1 MRFLIDLPWFVGV
14 AGLGNLRPWAM
25 IKKNAE
31 RLISMSCEKKFTSC
45 QTQDTGPSLLFI
57 C

>member
-31 RLISMSCEKKFTSC
+31 ADFYVL
-45 QTQDTGPSLLFI
+45 
-57 C
+57 